1 MQWIWGHYQQHQLVQ
16 PGLGKLDREADHAE
30 ELLYVGLSSG
40 AADPALLALPL
51 CQEVFPEIS
60 DDPDCSP
67 PGVLTPELGLVCG

>member
-1 MQWIWGHYQQHQLVQ
+1 MEWIRGQDQQNELVQ
-16 PGLGKLDREADHAE
+16 PGLGKLDREVDHAE
-30 ELLYVGLSSG
+30 ELLDVGLSSG

>member
-1 MQWIWGHYQQHQLVQ
+1 MEWIRGQDQQNELVQ
-16 PGLGKLDREADHAE
+16 PGLGKLDREVDHAE
-30 ELLYVGLSSG
+30 ELLDVGLGSG